1 MCDRALW
8 LRHGAS
14 LSAVSVVPVTIACPK
29 FPLVV
34 TDRSSAELEA
44 LFQDLASYLCP
55 LLDVAQCI
63 LADPGALAR
72 GRDVVA
78 AIHRDRGCRAIP
90 CGLASGADHSR
101 DNIGR
106 GRRNYSRRRTN
117 SNHRFYSQC
126 RQRIRKVRLT
136 TLRKLLRVRVS

>member
-14 LSAVSVVPVTIACPK
+14 LSAVSAVPVTIACPK
-29 FPLVV
+29 VRLVA

-44 LFQDLASYLCP
+44 LYQDRASYPCP
-55 LLDVAQCI
+55 LPDVAQCI
-63 LADPGALAR
+63 LAEGALAQ

-78 AIHRDRGCRAIP
+78 AIRGDRGCRAILY
-90 CGLASGADHSR
+90 GRASGDDHSR

-106 GRRNYSRRRTN
+106 DRRNYSRRRTN
-117 SNHRFYSQC
+117 SSHRFYSQS